1 MMSISAKSFI
11 DVLIKYLS
19 NRIQNLEMPYISS
32 KVMIIFIH
40 LYTYVSIL
48 MFSWS
53 EKKGNICHQE
63 LKTKSI
69 Q

>member
-1 MMSISAKSFI
+1 
-11 DVLIKYLS
+11 
-19 NRIQNLEMPYISS
+19 MPYISS